1 MTPENTILVD
11 TDILIDYLRGM
22 PPAIQYLEASGAD
35 LCLSVVNVAELHA
48 GVRDHEREAVN
59 ALLGCFT
66 IVPLNKEIAVRGGLL
81 RRDFGKSHG
90 VELADALIAA
100 TVESLRCTLAT
111 LNRKH
116 YPMLPSVMVPYTK
129 E

>member
-1 MTPENTILVD
+1 MTPENAILVD

-66 IVPLNKEIAVRGGLL
+66 IVPLTKRLLFAAGYCAVTSAKAMASSWPTPSS
-81 RRDFGKSHG
+81 RRRWR
-90 VELADALIAA
+90 V
-100 TVESLRCTLAT
+100 
-111 LNRKH
+111 
-116 YPMLPSVMVPYTK
+116 
-129 E
+129 